1 MNSSRIA
8 GTNCF
13 LFAAASWDMLSKTT
27 KKNVKGSKN
36 MTKGMI
42 EALICFLECVG
53 AAIVIWLIGWAV
65 DKLETK
71 YKNRKKK

>member
-1 MNSSRIA
+1 
-8 GTNCF
+8 
-13 LFAAASWDMLSKTT
+13 
-27 KKNVKGSKN
+27 